1 VCRAIHPADWT
12 NCSRSLLRRSCGFF
26 RGLRSGIG
34 RRAGRSGIGSGGIGS
49 GIGIGSS
56 CIRSSCIR
64 SSVRR
69 RCYFRC
75 RSSRFFGRHFHIL
88 LGTAGTQYEGNR
100 NGAQEICIHRQL
112 PQFISLSE
120 KSRVRDENT

>member
-34 RRAGRSGIGSGGIGS
+34 RRAGRSGIGSGGIS
-49 GIGIGSS
+49 SGIGSS
-56 CIRSSCIR
+56 CIGSSCIS

-69 RCYFRC
+69 RRDFLR
-75 RSSRFFGRHFHIL
+75 RSSSFFGRNFHIL

-112 PQFISLSE
+112 PQFISFSE
-120 KSRVRDENT
+120 KRRVRDENT